1 MANTTKSTS
10 KSTSKSGNTKSASTK
25 TTEKVAKTT
34 PKSLEKVAKT
44 TPKSVEKVAEP
55 VENSVEQNKN
65 DVVTEVASSTHVS
78 DKVWEPDLSAR
89 IPVRSAVYGTLI
101 YKDSLTN
108 RVYEWGEYGQTQRLT
123 LEMLENAR
131 NTQPAFFT
139 NGWWE
144 IDDEN
149 VLEWLDAKKF
159 YTANVSISNF
169 DSLLNKSAEEI
180 VAVVNKLGVSQK
192 VQLARRAQE
201 LIQEG
206 KLDSMRAIRALEKA
220 LNVDFEM

>member
-34 PKSLEKVAKT
+34 PKSLEKVA
-44 TPKSVEKVAEP
+44 EP

-65 DVVTEVASSTHVS
+65 DVAPEVVASTHVS

>member
-34 PKSLEKVAKT
+34 PKSLEKVAET

-65 DVVTEVASSTHVS
+65 DVAPEVVASTHVS

-139 NGWWE
+139 TGWWE

>member
-34 PKSLEKVAKT
+34 PKSLEKVAET

-65 DVVTEVASSTHVS
+65 DVVTEVAASTHVS

-192 VQLARRAQE
+192 VQLARRVQE
-201 LIQEG
+201 LINDG
-206 KLDSMRAIRALEKA
+206 KLDSIKVIRALEKA
-220 LNVDFEM
+220 LGVNFEM

>member
-34 PKSLEKVAKT
+34 PKSLEKVAET
-44 TPKSVEKVAEP
+44 

-65 DVVTEVASSTHVS
+65 DVAPEVVASTHVS

-169 DSLLNKSAEEI
+169 DSLLNKPAEEI

>member
-1 MANTTKSTS
+1 MENTTKSTS
-10 KSTSKSGNTKSASTK
+10 KSTSKSGNTKPTAPK
-25 TTEKVAKTT
+25 TAEKVSKTP
-34 PKSLEKVAKT
+34 PKSLEKV
-44 TPKSVEKVAEP
+44 VEP

-65 DVVTEVASSTHVS
+65 DATTEVLSSTHVS

>member
-34 PKSLEKVAKT
+34 PKS
-44 TPKSVEKVAEP
+44 VEKVAEP

-65 DVVTEVASSTHVS
+65 DVATEVAASTHVS

>member
-10 KSTSKSGNTKSASTK
+10 KSTSKSGNTKSAFTK

-34 PKSLEKVAKT
+34 PKSL
-44 TPKSVEKVAEP
+44 EKVAEP

-192 VQLARRAQE
+192 EQLARRAQE

>member
-34 PKSLEKVAKT
+34 PKSLEKVAET

-55 VENSVEQNKN
+55 VEQNKN
-65 DVVTEVASSTHVS
+65 DVAPEVVASTHVS

>member
-1 MANTTKSTS
+1 MSNTTKSTS
-10 KSTSKSGNTKSASTK
+10 KSTSKSGNTKFASTK

-34 PKSLEKVAKT
+34 PKSLEKVAET
-44 TPKSVEKVAEP
+44 TPKSLEKVAET

-65 DVVTEVASSTHVS
+65 DVAPEVVASTHVS

>member
-25 TTEKVAKTT
+25 TKEKVAKTT
-34 PKSLEKVAKT
+34 PKSL
-44 TPKSVEKVAEP
+44 EKVAEP

-78 DKVWEPDLSAR
+78 DKVWDPDLSAR